1 MTTQNTNNR
10 LTPSIL
16 GADEAVFQG
25 LQTIAEYAPQR
36 QEASVSRLEVT
47 QAEMVKL
54 QKLEVQLKAQYRA
67 ALDAARLAEWDF
79 HNGILEA
86 KTAVI
91 AQFGSDSSQAQT
103 IGRKKKSAYKRP
115 ARRQKVAVTM

>member
-1 MTTQNTNNR
+1 MTTQNMNNR
-10 LTPSIL
+10 ITPSIL
-16 GADEAVFQG
+16 SADEEVFQG

-36 QEASVSRLEVT
+36 QEASVFRLEAT
-47 QAEMVKL
+47 QAEMVRL
-54 QKLEVQLKAQYRA
+54 QKIEVQLKAQYRA
-67 ALDAARLAEWDF
+67 ALDAARLAEWTF

-86 KTAVI
+86 KNAVI

-115 ARRQKVAVTM
+115 ARKQKVAVA